1 MKLNPFALTLAPLL
15 AAGAFSAHA
24 GPQATWSAL
33 ITIRWAMTPL

>member
-24 GPQATWSAL
+24 GPQARGLRLSPYVG
-33 ITIRWAMTPL
+33 R